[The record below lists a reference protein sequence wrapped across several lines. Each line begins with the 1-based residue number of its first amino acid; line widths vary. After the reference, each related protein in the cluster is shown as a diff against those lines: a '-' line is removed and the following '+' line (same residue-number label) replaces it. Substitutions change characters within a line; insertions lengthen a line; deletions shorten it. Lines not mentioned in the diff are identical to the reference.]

1 MNLNAIKSAS
11 YPTASPRV
19 SGMNQVPFQWPV
31 EADREVGPPAE
42 RLVLL
47 PTVTDPALFRLAGAL

>member
-1 MNLNAIKSAS
+1 MN
-11 YPTASPRV
+11 P
-19 SGMNQVPFQWPV
+19 VPFRWPV

-47 PTVTDPALFRLAGAL
+47 PTV